1 MTTKDLFGNI
11 SLTKGERN
19 MNNNIAKFRKPL
31 GLSQHRLAK
40 LVGLKRHSIMAY
52 ENQTKIP
59 TVKIAYEIS
68 KVLKKD
74 ITEVFI
80 FE

>member
-1 MTTKDLFGNI
+1 
-11 SLTKGERN
+11 
-19 MNNNIAKFRKPL
+19 MNNRIAEFRKPL

-52 ENQTKIP
+52 ENQAKVP
-59 TVKIAYEIS
+59 ALKIAYEIS

-74 ITEVFI
+74 IKEI
-80 FE
+80 FMLE

>member
-1 MTTKDLFGNI
+1 MT
-11 SLTKGERN
+11 
-19 MNNNIAKFRKPL
+19 NNRIAEFRKPL

-40 LVGLKRHSIMAY
+40 LVGLKCHSIIAY

-59 TVKIAYEIS
+59 DLKITYEIS
-68 KVLKKD
+68 EILRKD
-74 ITEVFI
+74 IKEVFI

>member
-1 MTTKDLFGNI
+1 
-11 SLTKGERN
+11 
-19 MNNNIAKFRKPL
+19 MNNRIAEFRKPL

-52 ENQTKIP
+52 ENQTKVP
-59 TVKIAYEIS
+59 TLKIAYEIS

-74 ITEVFI
+74 IKEI
-80 FE
+80 FMLE